1 MTLAMWRNTLH
12 KFIVVIGFMALITIA
27 NGNNIG
33 YSSERI
39 LSDTDS
45 FKQNSQISSLLLKD
59 SCEYKS
65 NSWLDALLLFP
76 AKQNNEVCTIKE
88 EQDEYDKR
96 LTYIQR

>member
-1 MTLAMWRNTLH
+1 MTLTTWRNMLH

-33 YSSERI
+33 
-39 LSDTDS
+39 SDKDP
-45 FKQNSQISSLLLKD
+45 FKQNGQISSLLLKD
-59 SCEYKS
+59 SCEHKS
-65 NSWLDALLLFP
+65 KSWLDALLLFP